1 MELYQ
6 NALPQHFGAFRV
18 QKLQVTV
25 LCSQNAV
32 GVWLPAP
39 QIIHNRKA
47 KPQSSQICFDFYRML
62 SISRLLLK
70 HGNSITIR
78 LAYFDE
84 IVFPAEIGVGKS
96 DYS

>member
-1 MELYQ
+1 
-6 NALPQHFGAFRV
+6 
-18 QKLQVTV
+18 
-25 LCSQNAV
+25 
-32 GVWLPAP
+32 
-39 QIIHNRKA
+39 
-47 KPQSSQICFDFYRML
+47 ML